1 MDNPEKVLM
10 CVLEA
15 KIMGKGSSD
24 FKIKSRELPEES
36 EALKLMKETNIFKRE
51 NPSQHYHIVKRLAQ
65 GGFAKVFLVAR
76 NSDK

>member
-1 MDNPEKVLM
+1 LPQIVETRILAEFNKQEIMDNPEKVLM

-51 NPSQHYHIVKRLAQ
+51 NPS
-65 GGFAKVFLVAR
+65 
-76 NSDK
+76 